1 MGYTIAEEQCQK
13 YLTCKFLFGGKSQI
27 SLLFRLDKVIQE
39 SQETMTE
46 GKNNQPD
53 DGFRHKMITYGNQNG
68 RQNHEQSAH
77 GRCTGLGTMRFR
89 TFGTD

>member
-39 SQETMTE
+39 SQETCLLYTSDAADE
-46 GKNNQPD
+46 
-53 DGFRHKMITYGNQNG
+53 
-68 RQNHEQSAH
+68 
-77 GRCTGLGTMRFR
+77 
-89 TFGTD
+89 

>member
-1 MGYTIAEEQCQK
+1 MDREWKVQRMGYTIAEEQCQK

-27 SLLFRLDKVIQE
+27 PLLFRLDKVIQE

-68 RQNHEQSAH
+68 RQNHE
-77 GRCTGLGTMRFR
+77 
-89 TFGTD
+89 